1 MGTAVKAIFVNIF
14 FFFFLTFSVLLEND
28 IMKKHTNRKLNKKII
43 STCDGTLS
51 VADPGE

>member
-14 FFFFLTFSVLLEND
+14 FFFLTFSVILEND

-43 STCDGTLS
+43 STYDGTVS